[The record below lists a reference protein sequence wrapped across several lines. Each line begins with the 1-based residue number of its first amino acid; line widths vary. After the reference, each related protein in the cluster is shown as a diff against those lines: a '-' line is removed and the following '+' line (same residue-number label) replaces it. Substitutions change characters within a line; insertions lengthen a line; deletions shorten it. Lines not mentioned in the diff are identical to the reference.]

1 METRNETIHEQGKL
15 KRKLGLGAALAVAVG
30 TTIGSGIFSS
40 LAEVAGASGSA
51 LMMIVSFVIGGLIMI
66 PQNLLYA
73 ELASAYPEDGGQ
85 YTWLKEAGWRP
96 VAFLNGWLAF
106 WATDP
111 STCSV
116 MSLAIASYLAFFI
129 PALTGIGIKVVAI
142 LLIIGFTTLHY
153 RSVEAGARFQA
164 FITSLKLLPFFLLA
178 MYEKNGQP
186 MEKLLSYYVQSRF
199 VRPKIRPYKTNNY
212 YAILM
217 KGGMTHDSVLE
228 KDR

>member
-1 METRNETIHEQGKL
+1 MEKKNDTLQSQGEL

-30 TTIGSGIFSS
+30 TTVGSGIFSS

-51 LMMIVSFVIGGLIMI
+51 IMMIASFIIGGLIMI

-85 YTWLKEAGWRP
+85 YTWLREAGWRP

-129 PALTGIGIKVVAI
+129 PALAGIGIKIVAI
-142 LLIIGFTTLHY
+142 LLIIGFTALHY

-164 FITSLKLLPFFLLA
+164 ACPDAEISVLSG
-178 MYEKNGQP
+178 GQP
-186 MEKLLSYYVQSRF
+186 VYYYIISF
-199 VRPKIRPYKTNNY
+199 
-212 YAILM
+212 
-217 KGGMTHDSVLE
+217 E
-228 KDR
+228 

>member
-30 TTIGSGIFSS
+30 TTVGSGIFSS

-51 LMMIVSFVIGGLIMI
+51 LMMIASFVIGGLIMI

-142 LLIIGFTTLHY
+142 LLILVSPRCII
-153 RSVEAGARFQA
+153 A
-164 FITSLKLLPFFLLA
+164 P
-178 MYEKNGQP
+178 
-186 MEKLLSYYVQSRF
+186 
-199 VRPKIRPYKTNNY
+199 
-212 YAILM
+212 
-217 KGGMTHDSVLE
+217 
-228 KDR
+228 

>member
-30 TTIGSGIFSS
+30 TTVGSGIFSS

-51 LMMIVSFVIGGLIMI
+51 LMMIASFVIGGLIMI

-129 PALTGIGIKVVAI
+129 PADYWFHHAALSLRRSRRTVS
-142 LLIIGFTTLHY
+142 GFY
-153 RSVEAGARFQA
+153 YQSEAAA
-164 FITSLKLLPFFLLA
+164 LLPA
-178 MYEKNGQP
+178 GWRWP
-186 MEKLLSYYVQSRF
+186 
-199 VRPKIRPYKTNNY
+199 
-212 YAILM
+212 
-217 KGGMTHDSVLE
+217 VLHE
-228 KDR
+228 H

>member
-30 TTIGSGIFSS
+30 TTVGSGIFSS

-51 LMMIVSFVIGGLIMI
+51 LMMIASFVIGGLIMI

-164 FITSLKLLPFFLLA
+164 FITSLKLLPFFLLVGVGLFYMNTELISVPA
-178 MYEKNGQP
+178 AAGAP
-186 MEKLLSYYVQSRF
+186 VGIAALLAGVSATTWSYHGAAV
-199 VRPKIRPYKTNNY
+199 
-212 YAILM
+212 
-217 KGGMTHDSVLE
+217 
-228 KDR
+228 